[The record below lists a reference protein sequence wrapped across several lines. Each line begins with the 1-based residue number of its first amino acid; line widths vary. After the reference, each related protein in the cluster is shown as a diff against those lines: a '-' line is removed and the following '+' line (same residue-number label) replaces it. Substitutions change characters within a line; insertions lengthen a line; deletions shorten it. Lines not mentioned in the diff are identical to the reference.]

1 MKTTILLLT
10 KKDLKQNNFK
20 NNYKMSETLT
30 ADKGKVL
37 TAYNKAKGGRKVF
50 LENLFGIK
58 IFQPNIMERI
68 KSFDDVCKEMGVS
81 PKKYICE
88 SDDPDDIAANA
99 MRQALL
105 ISRCFNAD
113 TKEVLDWGNAN
124 QSKYLHYYQYSPS
137 SGWSLY
143 HVVFWYTDTYCGS
156 RLAFLDREHAQYAWD
171 TFKEIY
177 INLIK

>member
-1 MKTTILLLT
+1 M
-10 KKDLKQNNFK
+10 N
-20 NNYKMSETLT
+20 ETLT
-30 ADKGKVL
+30 AEKSKVI
-37 TAYNKAKGGRKVF
+37 TAYNKAKGGRKVM

-58 IFQPNIMERI
+58 TFQPDIMKRI
-68 KSFDDVCKEMGVS
+68 IGFDDVCREMGKN
-81 PKKYICE
+81 PKDYICN

-99 MRQALL
+99 LRQALL

-113 TKEVLDWGNAN
+113 KKEVIDWAN
-124 QSKYLHYYQYSPS
+124 DNQRKYFHWYVYSPS

-143 HVVFWYTDTYCGS
+143 DVGDWYTHTGCGS
-156 RLAFLDREHAQYAWD
+156 RLAFLDPEHAQYAWD